1 MVTQHQ
7 SNQAGEE
14 GSHGTEESLLNI
26 KDLIN
31 LFVDQKEEEEFQQL
45 RAQQQQQQQ
54 QLREE
59 EGDQQVMQAAQEN
72 GTSENWITTAK

>member
-1 MVTQHQ
+1 MQVVTQHQ
-7 SNQAGEE
+7 SSQAGEE
-14 GSHGTEESLLNI
+14 GTNATEESLLTI
-26 KDLIN
+26 KDLTN

-59 EGDQQVMQAAQEN
+59 GEQQVMLAAEEN
-72 GTSENWITTAK
+72 GTSEN